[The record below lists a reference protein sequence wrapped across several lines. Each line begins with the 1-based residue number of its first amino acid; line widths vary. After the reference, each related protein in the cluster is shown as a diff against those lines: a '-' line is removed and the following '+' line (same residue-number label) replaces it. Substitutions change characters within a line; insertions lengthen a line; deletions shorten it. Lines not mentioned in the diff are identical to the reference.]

1 MLINDSEQE
10 ENTDKEDDVN
20 KIEVIHFAGNEM
32 MEYFIPYLCLRTFR
46 SLQFPFLSAY
56 EHLTMVKVW

>member
-20 KIEVIHFAGNEM
+20 KIEVIHFAGNQSTE
-32 MEYFIPYLCLRTFR
+32 
-46 SLQFPFLSAY
+46 
-56 EHLTMVKVW
+56 